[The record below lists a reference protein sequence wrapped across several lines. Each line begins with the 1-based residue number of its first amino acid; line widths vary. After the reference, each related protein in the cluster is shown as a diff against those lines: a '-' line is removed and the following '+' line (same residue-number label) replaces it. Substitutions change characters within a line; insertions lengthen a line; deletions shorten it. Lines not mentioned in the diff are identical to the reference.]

1 MPNLT
6 FLLGALLVVL
16 GGYGYTQS
24 ATRSPMALI
33 PAALGVVF
41 VLLAFL
47 AGREPLRKHAMH
59 GAAALALLGIL
70 AGLGPIGMG
79 GTRRFPPLMVYSTAA
94 MSVLCAVFLAFAVRS
109 FIAARRARTGAAV

>member
-6 FLLGALLVVL
+6 FLVGALLIVL

-24 ATRSPMALI
+24 PTRSPMALI
-33 PAALGVVF
+33 PAFLGVLFIVF
-41 VLLAFL
+41 AFL
-47 AGREPLRKHAMH
+47 AGREEMRRHAMH
-59 GAAALALLGIL
+59 GASVLALLGII

-94 MSVLCAVFLAFAVRS
+94 MSVLCAIFLAFAVRS
-109 FIAARRARTGAAV
+109 FIAARRARTGAAR

>member
-16 GGYGYTQS
+16 GGYAYTES

-33 PAALGVVF
+33 PAVLGVLFAV
-41 VLLAFL
+41 LAFA
-47 AGREPLRKHAMH
+47 AGREALRRHAMH
-59 GAAALALLGIL
+59 AAAGLALLGVV
-70 AGLGPIGMG
+70 AGLGPLGMG
-79 GTRRFPPLMVYSTAA
+79 GTRRFPPLMIYSTTA

-109 FIAARRARTGAAV
+109 FVAARRARAAR

>member
-33 PAALGVVF
+33 PAVLGILFALLGV
-41 VLLAFL
+41 L
-47 AGREPLRKHAMH
+47 AGREGMRKHAMH
-59 GAAALALLGIL
+59 GAAALALVGLV
-70 AGLGPIGMG
+70 AGLGPLGMG
-79 GTRRFPPLMVYSTAA
+79 GTRRFPPLMVYSTVA
-94 MSVLCAVFLAFAVRS
+94 MSVLCGIFLVFAVRS
-109 FIAARRARTGAAV
+109 FIAARRARTATSA